1 MVEQYYCDYP
11 NDFRR
16 IEIGYATVKKYEGI
30 NLLWL
35 VPLRDSEYEWIKEH
49 SSEEALERC
58 KKAHRELIVFDGEGV
73 L

>member
-1 MVEQYYCDYP
+1 MEQYYCDYP

-16 IEIGYATVKKYEGI
+16 IEIGYETVKKNEGI

-35 VPLRDSEYEWIKEH
+35 FTISDSEYEWINEH
-49 SSEEALERC
+49 GSEYALKRC
-58 KKAHRELIVFDGEGV
+58 KKAHRDLIVFDGEGI